1 MKKIKKNIKWEQ
13 VMNIFKRNPVQ
24 GVEIVVSMLNSKNDM
39 LKLEAAIFILDHMYK
54 RRKNST

>member
-24 GVEIVVSMLNSKNDM
+24 GAEIVVSMLNSKNDM